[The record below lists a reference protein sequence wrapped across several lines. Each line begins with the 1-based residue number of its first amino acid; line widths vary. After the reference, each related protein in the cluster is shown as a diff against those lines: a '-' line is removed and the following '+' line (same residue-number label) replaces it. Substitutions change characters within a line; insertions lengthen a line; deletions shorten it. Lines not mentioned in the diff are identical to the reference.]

1 MISVPE
7 KTREE
12 VCVFMANKVK
22 KPPVR
27 GEDSAKSEL
36 IRRFKANPGVFIG
49 TVVILV
55 IVIVAFVFVPAIVPS
70 AAGAAADLT
79 FGVYDKTPITY
90 RPGNYFALAREEYD
104 RQRQGTYS
112 ESEAL
117 YVNYQIWYEA
127 YQAAVIHT
135 AVLQEMKAAGYQ
147 PPEELVN
154 REVAQQFQINGQFSA
169 AAYRQ
174 LDNAQQM
181 SLWREVQESISTE
194 RYQQDQYELLKPAK
208 EEDFVVNMASR
219 QRRVEGAAYDLQD
232 YPETEVLAF
241 AAQNS
246 DLFKTIHLSRITIT
260 AGEREARQILA
271 SVKNGTSSFED
282 AARNQSQDSYAERG
296 GDAGSQMAYELSSV
310 VSDEAARNSILSLK
324 KGEISDI
331 ISTGTSWIFFRVE
344 DDPVSADMGDSI
356 QAEKIRLYLFQF
368 QRGRVEDYFTGKAE
382 ELRRRANAA
391 GNEAGAVF
399 DGALAEAGLIKFTFG
414 PLAINY
420 GNQEFFPLLAGVEGL
435 TDQALSTFAVTDSFW
450 NAVFFTPLGTVSE
463 PLVLGDQIVV
473 FRPLEETGLDE
484 TETETLKLYF
494 DYYVLSTA
502 QNIGPFFIQSPKLKD
517 QFWETYSRY
526 FMN

>member
-1 MISVPE
+1 
-7 KTREE
+7 
-12 VCVFMANKVK
+12 MANKVK
-22 KPPVR
+22 KPPVQ
-27 GEDSAKSEL
+27 GEDSAKAEL
-36 IRRFKANPGVFIG
+36 IRRFKANPGIFIG
-49 TVVILV
+49 TVVILI

-70 AAGAAADLT
+70 AVGGTDLT
-79 FGVYDKTPITY
+79 FGVYDKTPIIY
-90 RPGNYFALAREEYD
+90 RPGNYFALARDEYT
-104 RQRQGTYS
+104 RQMQGTYN

-127 YQAAVIHT
+127 FQATVIHT
-135 AVLQEMKAAGYQ
+135 AVLQEVKNAGYQ

-174 LDNAQQM
+174 LDNAQRM
-181 SLWREVQESISTE
+181 ALWREVQESISTE
-194 RYQQDQYELLKPAK
+194 RYRQDQDELLKPAK

-219 QRRVEGAAYDLQD
+219 QRRVEGTAYNLQD
-232 YPETEVLAF
+232 YPEAEVAAF
-241 AAQNS
+241 VAQNPN
-246 DLFKTIHLSRITIT
+246 LFKTVHLSRITIT

-271 SVKNGTSSFED
+271 SVKDGTSSFED

-310 VSDEAARNSILSLK
+310 VSDEAVRNSILSLK

-331 ISTGTSWIFFRVE
+331 VSTGTSWIFFRVE
-344 DDPVSADMGDSI
+344 DDPVNADMGDSA
-356 QAEKIRLYLFQF
+356 QAEKIRFYLLQF
-368 QRGRVEDYFTGKAE
+368 HRGRVEDYFTEKAE
-382 ELRRRANAA
+382 ELRRRTNAA

-399 DGALAEAGLIKFTFG
+399 DSALAEAGMGKFTFG

-420 GNQEFFPLLAGVEGL
+420 GNQEFFPMLAGVEGF
-435 TDQALSTFAVTDSFW
+435 TDQILSNFAVTDSFW
-450 NAVFFTPLGTVSE
+450 NAAFFTPLGTVSE

-484 TETETLKLYF
+484 AAIETLKLYF
-494 DYYVLSTA
+494 DYYVLNTTQDRGS
-502 QNIGPFFIQSPKLKD
+502 FFIQSPKLKD